1 MNSYDSRPRKVRAGI
16 LEQSVSTLLDAQRE
30 AMDCLG
36 GSAPGSDYQKITVSG
51 VGGWSSEL
59 QRNRGVKPGYAGSF
73 QPGKG
78 DPSMPFEW
86 KILGY
91 SPEGQPTTVEGRLE
105 GLGEI
110 EVQCKTQCE
119 TIEYQRVK
127 WPMWLQRSLGR
138 QAGVAFFA
146 TRAEIWPGEGQFF
159 VSTHAS
165 TDPVD
170 TLQLST
176 AGDDE
181 KHWREY
187 VAERYV
193 ERDLARACEIL
204 DLIQLRTPL
213 ASRSDST
220 SPDYFKFG

>member
-1 MNSYDSRPRKVRAGI
+1 MNNYDSRPREVRAGI

-51 VGGWSSEL
+51 VGGWSAEL
-59 QRNRGVKPGYAGSF
+59 QRNRGVKPGYAGSC

-78 DPSMPFEW
+78 DPFMPFEW
-86 KILGY
+86 KISGY
-91 SPEGQPTTVEGRLE
+91 SPEGQPTTVEGGLE
-105 GLGEI
+105 GLGRIEI
-110 EVQCKTQCE
+110 QCKTEKDQ
-119 TIEYQRVK
+119 QANWQMR
-127 WPMWLQRSLGR
+127 LRRSLGK

-159 VSTHAS
+159 VSIHAS

-176 AGDDE
+176 ARDDE

-187 VAERYV
+187 ESEWRVGQ
-193 ERDLARACEIL
+193 DLARACKIL
-204 DLIQLRTPL
+204 DLIQSQPHLALRSESTP
-213 ASRSDST
+213 SDF
-220 SPDYFKFG
+220 FKFS

>member
-1 MNSYDSRPRKVRAGI
+1 MNNYDSRPREVRAGI
-16 LEQSVSTLLDAQRE
+16 LRQSVYDLLDAQRE

-86 KILGY
+86 KISGY
-91 SPEGQPTTVEGRLE
+91 SPEGQPTTVEGGLE
-105 GLGEI
+105 GLGRIEI
-110 EVQCKTQCE
+110 QCKTEKDQ
-119 TIEYQRVK
+119 QAN
-127 WPMWLQRSLGR
+127 WQMWLRRSLGK
-138 QAGVAFFA
+138 QAIPAFSS
-146 TRAEIWPGEGQFF
+146 TLINIWPEENQFF
-159 VSTHAS
+159 VTTH
-165 TDPVD
+165 PRIIEGNP
-170 TLQLST
+170 LRK
-176 AGDDE
+176 DDE
-181 KHWREY
+181 DWQEY

-193 ERDLARACEIL
+193 ERDLARVCKIL
-204 DLIQLRTPL
+204 DLIQSRTPL

-220 SPDYFKFG
+220 SPDYLKFG